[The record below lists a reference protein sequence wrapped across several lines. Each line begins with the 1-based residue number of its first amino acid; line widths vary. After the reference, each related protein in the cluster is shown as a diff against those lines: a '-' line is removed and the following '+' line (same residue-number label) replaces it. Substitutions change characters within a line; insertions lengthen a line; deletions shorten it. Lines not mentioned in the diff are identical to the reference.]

1 MRVGLATGLIVLAF
15 TTDAV
20 SQEPSRPRP
29 AIALPL
35 SQYGP
40 LTSPALATAKLR
52 PPALGVVQSAI
63 AIAKRASTRA
73 MEAETVMARAKRAA
87 DQGRAAALKADDGAP
102 GYGAHIVSFRGQ
114 TCRYRGAL
122 KAGHAT
128 AHGVMVCGAETYAG
142 RFRRDRPDGLI
153 AEEGPDDGYLG
164 QYRNGERNGL
174 GGDYALKAA
183 DAYEG
188 EYSKGRRWG
197 LGIERDRDGFYPG
210 RYGFY
215 TGPQGRKT
223 DMELMGL
230 QNFRSSHWAGTYG
243 YYAGPKIACTVI
255 KGAVL
260 EGSVLDGYGAKFD
273 AAGRLVEQGRYR
285 LGVPENGG
293 APPC

>member
-1 MRVGLATGLIVLAF
+1 MGLIVLAIATVF
-15 TTDAV
+15 ATDAV
-20 SQEPSRPRP
+20 SDEPVRNKP

-40 LTSPALATAKLR
+40 LTSPALATAKLQ
-52 PPALGVVQSAI
+52 PPVRGVVQSAI
-63 AIAKRASTRA
+63 AMAKRAGDRA
-73 MEAETVMARAKRAA
+73 AEAERILARAERAA
-87 DQGRAAALKADDGAP
+87 DQGRTAARQADTGVP
-102 GYGAHIVSFRGQ
+102 GYGAHTVSFRGQ
-114 TCRYRGAL
+114 TCRYRGTL
-122 KAGHAT
+122 KAGR
-128 AHGVMVCGAETYAG
+128 GEGPGMMICGAQTYAG
-142 RFRRDRPDGLI
+142 LFRGDRPDGLI
-153 AEEGPDDGYLG
+153 AEGGPDGGYLG

-174 GGDYALKAA
+174 GGDYSRRTA

-215 TGPQGRKT
+215 ADRQYPGRKT
-223 DMELMGL
+223 DMELLGL
-230 QNFRSSHWAGTYG
+230 QNFRSSHWAGTFGFYS
-243 YYAGPKIACTVI
+243 GPKIACTVI

-273 AAGRLVEQGRYR
+273 AEGRLAEQGRYR

-293 APPC
+293 GPPC